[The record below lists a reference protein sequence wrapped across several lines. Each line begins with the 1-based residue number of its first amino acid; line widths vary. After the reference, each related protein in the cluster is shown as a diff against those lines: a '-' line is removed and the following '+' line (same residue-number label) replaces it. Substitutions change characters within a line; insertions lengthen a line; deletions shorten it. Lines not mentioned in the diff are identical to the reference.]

1 MSKRSLKKYLETLN
15 EEQLRE
21 QIMEL
26 YSTFKDVKVYY
37 DFVFNPKEDKLVREA
52 KEKIANEYFPVKRRK
67 PRARR
72 SVAQKYIKHFL
83 TLGVSPVQV
92 ADVMWYNLEIATT
105 FNAEKQVK
113 QEAFYKS
120 MAGSFDEALKYTLV
134 HGLPDQ
140 FEARIHKLY
149 DDIKAQDWSSLYTVE
164 QSMQLLE

>member
-26 YSTFKDVKVYY
+26 YTTFKDVKVYY
-37 DFVFNPKEDKLVREA
+37 DFVFNPKEDKLVREC

-83 TLGVSPVQV
+83 TLGVNPLQV

-120 MAGSFDEALKYTLV
+120 MARSFDEALKYTLV
-134 HGLPDQ
+134 HGLLDQ
-140 FEARIHKLY
+140 FRQRIHKVF
-149 DDIKAQDWSSLYTVE
+149 DDIEAQEWPSLYTVE

>member
-21 QIMEL
+21 QVMEL
-26 YSTFKDVKVYY
+26 YTTFKDVKVYY
-37 DFVFNPKEDKLVREA
+37 DFVFNPKEDKLVREC

-72 SVAQKYIKHFL
+72 SVAQKYLKHFL
-83 TLGVSPVQV
+83 TLGVNPMQV

-105 FNAEKQVK
+105 FNAGKQVK

-120 MAGSFDEALKYTLV
+120 MARSFDEALKYTLV
-134 HGLPDQ
+134 HGLLDQ
-140 FEARIHKLY
+140 FRQRIHKVF
-149 DDIKAQDWSSLYTVE
+149 DDIEAQEWPSLYTVE

>member
-37 DFVFNPKEDKLVREA
+37 DFVFNPKEDKLVREC

-83 TLGVSPVQV
+83 TLGVNPLQV

-105 FNAEKQVK
+105 FNAERQVK

-120 MAGSFDEALKYTLV
+120 MARSFDEALKYTLV
-134 HGLPDQ
+134 HGLLDQ
-140 FEARIHKLY
+140 FRQRIHKVF
-149 DDIKAQDWSSLYTVE
+149 DDIEAQEWPSLYTVE

>member
-21 QIMEL
+21 QIMQL

-72 SVAQKYIKHFL
+72 SVAQKYIKHFV
-83 TLGVSPVQV
+83 TLGVNPVQV

-105 FNAEKQVK
+105 FNSEKQVK

-120 MAGSFDEALKYTLV
+120 MARAFDEAMKYTLV
-134 HGLPDQ
+134 HGVLDQ
-140 FEARIHKLY
+140 FSNRIYKLHA
-149 DDIKAQDWSSLYTVE
+149 DISGQDWPSLYTVE
-164 QSMQLLE
+164 QSMQLME